1 MKSVIKLVG
10 VVLLQ
15 LLFFSV
21 NAAQFKAVDIAHDK
35 DYGYQVS
42 DEFSRNGGTSE
53 RFEVRHGDCAGED
66 CWRDRQRYEVGI
78 TQPYSKDD
86 HWYGWSFYLPNNFMI
101 QPAGTAMGQAKLIG
115 GTVLWMVLTKHTD
128 YIQIKSDTYEQEC
141 NLIKTDNAIGKWT
154 NIMIRANYSSNS
166 KKPLDVWVN
175 GKNVGCNYANPLVN
189 KKKLQVTSKYKK
201 GLNNEVAFKY
211 GVYQTFI
218 SRWLDERKT
227 KETSG
232 NVDVDYWKKPSG
244 KCCKSPDNTPF
255 DEDWGVKVPT
265 AVMYYDEVKVGDSRE
280 DVNVFYDDFIL
291 DSAPLII
298 NKTNK
303 VKLNYGSFT
312 RFDKVENN
320 TEYGY
325 IVSDD
330 VTGIAPTSKIE
341 IFEIRPGDCIE
352 YDCESDKER
361 VQLMQQPK
369 DNTLG
374 DEHWYGWSMYYPENY
389 VSIYPSR
396 TVHSSF
402 QQNNDTNW
410 MFGNKKDDY
419 LLIAKPDGNN
429 GDKIKYKLISGENL
443 RGKWHKV
450 EVHSKW
456 SNDDSGFFKVWVNG
470 VQKVDYSGRT
480 MTEEFNHFR
489 YGIARYH
496 LSRYKD
502 ENDVEDV
509 PPQKIYFSNVKRADT
524 REGLNPY

>member
-1 MKSVIKLVG
+1 MKRVIKLVG

-42 DEFSRNGGTSE
+42 DEFSRTKGTSE

-78 TQPYSKDD
+78 TQPYNEDD

-154 NIMIRANYSSNS
+154 DIMIRANYSSNS

-211 GVYQTFI
+211 GVYQSFI
-218 SRWLDERKT
+218 SRWLDKRKT
-227 KETSG
+227 KKTSG

-255 DEDWGVKVPT
+255 DEDWGVKLPT
-265 AVMYYDEVKVGDSRE
+265 AVMYYDAIRVGRSR
-280 DVNVFYDDFIL
+280 DAVNIFYDDATLDLFESQLAEESKSSPLFDGRYSFDLFRYHDDDDDKYLGWGFIEIRNGEITIDKHSKSYL
-291 DSAPLII
+291 KTGSTDLYDTFSGQI
-298 NKTNK
+298 NKE
-303 VKLNYGSFT
+303 GEISSS
-312 RFDKVENN
+312 VELDILK
-320 TEYGY
+320 GKDR
-325 IVSDD
+325 S
-330 VTGIAPTSKIE
+330 E
-341 IFEIRPGDCIE
+341 I
-352 YDCESDKER
+352 
-361 VQLMQQPK
+361 
-369 DNTLG
+369 
-374 DEHWYGWSMYYPENY
+374 
-389 VSIYPSR
+389 
-396 TVHSSF
+396 
-402 QQNNDTNW
+402 
-410 MFGNKKDDY
+410 
-419 LLIAKPDGNN
+419 
-429 GDKIKYKLISGENL
+429 
-443 RGKWHKV
+443 
-450 EVHSKW
+450 
-456 SNDDSGFFKVWVNG
+456 
-470 VQKVDYSGRT
+470 
-480 MTEEFNHFR
+480 
-489 YGIARYH
+489 YH
-496 LSRYKD
+496 LKGKVGEKIWGDSPR
-502 ENDVEDV
+502 EDFYR
-509 PPQKIYFSNVKRADT
+509 IYMSLVK
-524 REGLNPY
+524 E